1 MKNWKMLCIVALLI
15 QSQPQTVWAADIA
28 ALLQWSQRVE
38 LSSPVSGVVQAVQ
51 ADVGDQVKKGQ
62 TLLSLDNTAYQA
74 KVAGNR
80 AAISRYSAEMTETK
94 RDLAR
99 TSELQER
106 DVIASVELDQ
116 TKLRHTKAQALL
128 AEAQARLKQS
138 QKELDDTG
146 LRAPFDAVVVARQ
159 VEPGQT
165 VAARLQPQTLL
176 VLARSGE
183 MLARARLSEAQISP
197 LKIGQ
202 AITVVVGNQHYAG
215 KIKVLGLEPTSE
227 KSESTYLIDVIFS
240 PKEQLRAGTAA
251 TLKLP

>member
-1 MKNWKMLCIVALLI
+1 MKNWKIISIMALL
-15 QSQPQTVWAADIA
+15 SQPQLLWAADVP

-38 LSSPVSGVVQAVQ
+38 LASPVSGVVQAVQ
-51 ADVGDQVKKGQ
+51 VDVGDQVKTGQ
-62 TLLSLDNTAYQA
+62 ALLSLDNTAYQA
-74 KVAGNR
+74 KVAENR

-99 TSELQER
+99 TSELHER

-116 TKLRHTKAQALL
+116 TKLRHARTQALL

-138 QKELDDTG
+138 QKELDDTSV
-146 LRAPFDAVVVARQ
+146 RAPFDAVVVARQ

-183 MLARARLSEAQISP
+183 MLARARLSDAQISP
-197 LKIGQ
+197 LKVGQ
-202 AITVVVGNQHYAG
+202 AVTVVVGNQHYTG
-215 KIKVLGLEPTSE
+215 KIKALGLEPVRDNSGLN
-227 KSESTYLIDVIFS
+227 YPVDVLFS
-240 PKEQLRAGTAA
+240 PKEQLRVGMAA

>member
-1 MKNWKMLCIVALLI
+1 MKNWKMLCSIALLA
-15 QSQPQTVWAADIA
+15 QSQPLWAADVA

-51 ADVGDQVKKGQ
+51 VDVGDQVKKGQ
-62 TLLSLDNTAYQA
+62 ALLSLDNTAYQA
-74 KVAGNR
+74 KVAENR

-116 TKLRHTKAQALL
+116 TKLRHTRAQSLL

-138 QKELDDTG
+138 QKELDDTSV
-146 LRAPFDAVVVARQ
+146 RAPFDAVVVARQ

-165 VAARLQPQTLL
+165 VVARLQPQTLL

-183 MLARARLSEAQISP
+183 MLARARLSEVQISP

-202 AITVVVGNQHYAG
+202 AVTVVVGNQNYAG
-215 KIKVLGLEPTSE
+215 KIKALGLEPVSDN
-227 KSESTYLIDVIFS
+227 SGSGYPLDVLFS
-240 PKEQLRAGTAA
+240 SKEQLRAGTAA